1 MRFAPGDASAD
12 AKAFVPSGG
21 GLGEHAMS
29 PTIAAAGQGRFVMA
43 WTEGPVSNHQV
54 RAQTMTGSGTP
65 IGTAMGISDSG
76 VNAGQSQLAILP
88 DGHGVVAYLASS
100 GTGPKA
106 SYEVLATP
114 IVCP

>member
-1 MRFAPGDASAD
+1 MRFSPGEASAET
-12 AKAFVPSGG
+12 KTFVPSGG

-29 PTIAAAGQGRFVMA
+29 PTIAAAGQGRFVIA

-54 RAQTMTGSGTP
+54 RAETINGSGVSL
-65 IGTAMGISDSG
+65 GTAMGISDSG

>member
-1 MRFAPGDASAD
+1 
-12 AKAFVPSGG
+12 
-21 GLGEHAMS
+21 
-29 PTIAAAGQGRFVMA
+29 MA
-43 WTEGPVSNHQV
+43 
-54 RAQTMTGSGTP
+54 
-65 IGTAMGISDSG
+65 ISDSG

-100 GTGPKA
+100 GAAPKA